1 MNRPPTHHAS
11 GRVHGL
17 TLVELLLAVAL
28 GTVLILGLVQIA
40 AATSAASALQRNLA
54 QLQDRARFARGYLAA
69 AIRQAGYRPE
79 PWNEAFELEALD
91 NASRDGF
98 TPAGDRVAIRSWS
111 NLNCFDNRN
120 PVEDAEGQPVFFLR
134 ESEFRVNADRNL
146 VLTCRYGPGPDELVV
161 QVNQGIVPGVESFQV
176 LYGDDAD
183 RDAQI
188 DRWVPAG
195 AWSDPRN
202 VLGARLGLLLASDEP
217 VAQPE
222 AAAFS
227 VLGRTQTA
235 PADGRL
241 RGVFEFALAIRG
253 RSG

>member
-1 MNRPPTHHAS
+1 M
-11 GRVHGL
+11 
-17 TLVELLLAVAL
+17 TLAEVLLAVAL
-28 GTVLILGLVQIA
+28 GAVLILGLVQIA
-40 AATSAASALQRNLA
+40 AATSTASALQRNLA
-54 QLQDRARFARGYLAA
+54 QLQDRARFARGYFAA

-79 PWNEAFELEALD
+79 PWNEAFDIEALD

-98 TPAGDRVAIRSWS
+98 TPAGDRVAIRGWS

-120 PVEDAEGQPVFFLR
+120 PVEDAEGRPAFFLR

-146 VLTCRYGPGPDELVV
+146 ILTCRYGSGPDKLVV

-202 VLGARLGLLLASDEP
+202 ILGTRVGLLLASDEP
-217 VAQPE
+217 VAEPV
-222 AAAFS
+222 AATFS

-241 RGVFEFALAIRG
+241 RRVFEFALAIRS